1 MTTEAFLDPISDA
14 EPAGEDCGYSF
25 ELQVM
30 DALAEYLCERAGV
43 EELRR
48 QSRMPFSGEN
58 EESDRRNAEAF
69 LKDGE
74 RKVDAL
80 ASNCKELLGRN
91 VTPALACEGIDSR
104 ATELLTRRG
113 KDLRVV
119 KAQAISWLQA
129 RGVEGLRDSVTL
141 FESLLQRYPDTVH
154 PLPDEDDPSDV
165 SARAMVLSEFVAGKG
180 FLHLLRE
187 SVLLAS
193 PAGSISMR
201 DAEVLDGN
209 LDPDPDRPASV
220 EQISGVVRLALAR
233 ELGQAPDAIADET
246 LQQRLE
252 ALRQPLLET
261 SQTMDRL
268 VRGFEAGL
276 VRGDAVQ
283 GLLERMAR
291 VLGDIADQRAA
302 SAASAAVNSALG
314 AGAGAATASAAAAAA
329 PGAGAVVGTRLQT
342 RDDARRLI
350 LEICTFLERLEP
362 SHPAPLFLRRAER
375 LLGARNYFELVRDMT
390 PDALDEVSRITG
402 HQPPEESS

>member
-74 RKVDAL
+74 RKVDGL
-80 ASNCKELLGRN
+80 AANCKELLGRN

-119 KAQAISWLQA
+119 KALAISWLQA
-129 RGVEGLRDSVTL
+129 RGVEGLRDGVML

-154 PLPDEDDPSDV
+154 PPPDEDDPSDV
-165 SARAMVLSEFVAGKG
+165 SARAMVLSEIVAGKG

-193 PAGSISMR
+193 PAGSITMR

-220 EQISGVVRLALAR
+220 EQVSGVVRLALAR
-233 ELGQAPDAIADET
+233 ELGVAPDAVSDDAM
-246 LQQRLE
+246 QQRLE
-252 ALRQPLLET
+252 ALRQPLRET
-261 SQTMDRL
+261 AEAMDRL
-268 VRGFEAGL
+268 VRSFEAGL

-291 VLGDIADQRAA
+291 QLGDIADQRAA
-302 SAASAAVNSALG
+302 SVASAAVNSALG
-314 AGAGAATASAAAAAA
+314 TGGSTAPMSAATAAAA
-329 PGAGAVVGTRLQT
+329 GGAVVGTRLQT

>member
-1 MTTEAFLDPISDA
+1 M
-14 EPAGEDCGYSF
+14 
-25 ELQVM
+25 
-30 DALAEYLCERAGV
+30 
-43 EELRR
+43 
-48 QSRMPFSGEN
+48 
-58 EESDRRNAEAF
+58 
-69 LKDGE
+69 
-74 RKVDAL
+74 
-80 ASNCKELLGRN
+80 
-91 VTPALACEGIDSR
+91 
-104 ATELLTRRG
+104 
-113 KDLRVV
+113 
-119 KAQAISWLQA
+119 
-129 RGVEGLRDSVTL
+129 
-141 FESLLQRYPDTVH
+141 
-154 PLPDEDDPSDV
+154 
-165 SARAMVLSEFVAGKG
+165 
-180 FLHLLRE
+180 
-187 SVLLAS
+187 
-193 PAGSISMR
+193 
-201 DAEVLDGN
+201 
-209 LDPDPDRPASV
+209 
-220 EQISGVVRLALAR
+220 VRLALAR

-261 SQTMDRL
+261 SQAMDRL

-314 AGAGAATASAAAAAA
+314 AGGGSTAPMSAATAAAA
-329 PGAGAVVGTRLQT
+329 GGAVVGTRLQT